1 MAHHASAKK
10 RIRRNA
16 RRNEINHARIGR
28 IRTSLRKVEEAIKAG
43 DHPAAM
49 AAFRKA
55 MPEMMRGRSKGL
67 LHANTVSRKIARLN
81 TRIKALSA

>member
-28 IRTSLRKVEEAIKAG
+28 IRTSLRKVEEAIAAG
-43 DHPAAM
+43 DHAA
-49 AAFRKA
+49 AVEAFRKA
-55 MPEMMRGRSKGL
+55 MPEMMRGRSKGV

>member
-16 RRNEINHARIGR
+16 RRFAINHARIGR
-28 IRTSLRKVEEAIKAG
+28 IRTAIRKVEEAIKTG
-43 DHPAAM
+43 DHAA
-49 AAFRKA
+49 ATEALKKA
-55 MPEMMRGRSKGL
+55 MLEMMRGRSKGV

-81 TRIKALSA
+81 ARIKALAA